1 MPEKL
6 FSLEEAQALLP
17 RVKPIVAELQLAYAK
32 MRAAALQVGAM
43 VEHVGEA
50 KVDTPENPDRA
61 KYWALV
67 HEAREGEERVQ
78 HLVDELAF
86 LGAEIKDF
94 EQGLLDFRTRR
105 DGQTVYL
112 CWKAGE
118 DRIAFWHPLEV
129 GFAGRKPVAELR
141 GADRDAR
148 P

>member
-6 FSLEEAQALLP
+6 FSLAEAEALLP
-17 RVKPIVAELQLAYAK
+17 RVKPLVAELQLTYAK

-43 VEHVGEA
+43 VESFSEE
-50 KVDTPENPDRA
+50 KVDTPANPERA

-67 HEAREGEERVQ
+67 KEAREGEERVQ

-86 LGAEIKDF
+86 LGAELKDF

-105 DGQTVYL
+105 DGETVYL

-118 DRIAFWHPLEV
+118 ERIGFWHRLDTGV
-129 GFAGRKPVAELR
+129 AGRKPVAELR
-141 GADRDAR
+141 GPDRDAR